1 MFLLAVFRVYGKTD
15 EQSAAAYDFPR
26 PNFILRLADRGKIQ
40 ARARETAVQHT
51 YGSLHS
57 SYHLV
62 DTSLRSGKRRAE
74 RRNERGKEEGRER
87 KRDKE
92 VNRVVVVI
100 VAAPVG
106 KTKAEDER
114 GGGGGWVEKEGW
126 QKSRGRGRRWL
137 EASGVEA
144 AAEGGNDPAHR
155 GQPLHYASRVS

>member
-1 MFLLAVFRVYGKTD
+1 M
-15 EQSAAAYDFPR
+15 
-26 PNFILRLADRGKIQ
+26 
-40 ARARETAVQHT
+40 
-51 YGSLHS
+51 
-57 SYHLV
+57 
-62 DTSLRSGKRRAE
+62 
-74 RRNERGKEEGRER
+74 
-87 KRDKE
+87 
-92 VNRVVVVI
+92 VVVI

-144 AAEGGNDPAHR
+144 VAEGGNDPAHR